1 MFFNKKYKEKPLL
14 FERLLLYL
22 RCNHDNCTTAGY
34 NPSLNQLLSLT
45 LIQQIINHLKERL

>member
-1 MFFNKKYKEKPLL
+1 MFFQKKYKEKSLL

-45 LIQQIINHLKERL
+45 LIQLIINHLKERL